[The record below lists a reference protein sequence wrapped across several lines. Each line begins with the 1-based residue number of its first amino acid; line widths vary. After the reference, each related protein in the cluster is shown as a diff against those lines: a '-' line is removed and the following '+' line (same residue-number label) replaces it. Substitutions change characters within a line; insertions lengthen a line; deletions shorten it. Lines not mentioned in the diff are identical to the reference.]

1 VAPASMLIAVLIRL
15 DSQGPVIFRQERVG
29 LDGTRFVC
37 LKFRTMY
44 VSADPRVHQQA
55 IQRLVGGERLSDDP
69 GSPYKL
75 TSDPR
80 VTGVGRWLRKTSLDE
95 LPQLINVIRGEMS
108 LVGPRPAIPYELEFY
123 EPWQFQRHA
132 VKPGITGLWQVYGR
146 GTMTLDEMF
155 ELDVEYARNWTV
167 FMDLRLL
174 LLTVPAVLKQRGAR

>member
-37 LKFRTMY
+37 LKFRTMC